1 MAGLRFGLF
10 VPQGWILDL
19 VDIDDPVEQFE
30 TMSRVAQAA
39 ERLGF
44 DSLWLFDHF
53 HTYFRPVLETTFE
66 CWTSM
71 AALARDTTRIR
82 LGQMATC
89 NSYRNPALLAK
100 MASTVDVASHGRL
113 DFGIGAGWY
122 EHEYDAYGYSYP
134 DTGERLRMLGEAL
147 EVIRAMWTEP
157 YATFEGRYYRVHG
170 AINEPKG
177 VQQPHPPIWVGGS
190 GERVTL
196 RLAAQYGDATNFGG
210 HLDDLGWHHHKFDVV
225 RGHCEA
231 IGRDPDE
238 LIRSSDVETTLVRP
252 GDDPEELTRRY
263 RRDQTLDEYRTHAIV
278 GGPQEIIDT
287 YGRLVDAGV
296 NYIIISDVPGLAR
309 LDVLEALA
317 EDVLPAFASLRRRSG
332 PGPGDGSA
340 VARQGSGR
348 P

>member
-1 MAGLRFGLF
+1 MKPVRFGLF

-30 TMSRVAQAA
+30 TMSRVARAA

-44 DSLWLFDHF
+44 DSVWLFDHF

-66 CWTSM
+66 AWTST
-71 AALARDTTRIR
+71 AALARDTSRIR
-82 LGQMATC
+82 IGQMVTC
-89 NSYRNPALLAK
+89 NGYRNPALLAK
-100 MASTVDVASHGRL
+100 MASTVDVLSHGRL

-122 EHEYDAYGYSYP
+122 EQEYLAYGYP
-134 DTGERLRMLGEAL
+134 APFPGVGERLRMLEEAL
-147 EVIRAMWTEP
+147 QVIHAMWSEP
-157 YATFEGRYYRVHG
+157 YASFAGEHHHVSG

-177 VQQPHPPIWVGGS
+177 VQQPHPPVWVGGS

-196 RLAAQYGDATNFGG
+196 RLAARFGDSTNFGG
-210 HLDDLGWHHHKFDVV
+210 HLDDMGWYRRKLDVL

-238 LIRSSDVETTLVRP
+238 LTHSSDVETTLVLP

-263 RRDQTLDEYRTHAIV
+263 RRDQSLDEYRTHAIV

-287 YGRLVDAGV
+287 YGRLIDAGV
-296 NYIIISDVPGLAR
+296 DYIVISDLPGLAR
-309 LDVLEALA
+309 IEVLEALA
-317 EDVLPAFASLRRRSG
+317 RDVLPAFESMRSG
-332 PGPGDGSA
+332 
-340 VARQGSGR
+340 
-348 P
+348 